1 MLIQWIAMK
10 IKISQIQQQ
19 QEEYDNNNT
28 NSGKRGVR
36 KKSANHANNR
46 Y

>member
-1 MLIQWIAMK
+1 MK
-10 IKISQIQQQ
+10 IKISQIQK

-36 KKSANHANNR
+36 KKFANHANR